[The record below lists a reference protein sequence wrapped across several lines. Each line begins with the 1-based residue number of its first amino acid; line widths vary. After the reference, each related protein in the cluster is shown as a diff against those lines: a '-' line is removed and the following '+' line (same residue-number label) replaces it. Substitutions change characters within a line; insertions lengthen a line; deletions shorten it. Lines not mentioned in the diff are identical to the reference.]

1 MTPGLASIGLGHYLV
16 VSALLFGL
24 GLYTVATRK
33 NAVGILMGV
42 ELLFNAAG
50 LNLVAFSQH
59 QSGQTAGLVVAV
71 FVIVTAAAEAA
82 VALAIVLS
90 VWRRFR
96 SIDADDTSTLRG

>member
-1 MTPGLASIGLGHYLV
+1 VTPGPIGLPHYLV

-24 GLYTVATRK
+24 GLFTVATRK

-59 QSGQTAGLVVAV
+59 QSGQPAGLVFSV

-96 SIDADDTSTLRG
+96 SIDADDTSALRG